1 MKEKI
6 NVMLRSKMTG
16 RTGVFHAVFSA
27 LFALMIVFGRHVF
40 DESGD
45 KGTVLNVYFT
55 DLSITD
61 LILWILIA
69 AVVFLLVSFVPKLK
83 KEWFFKDERS
93 GKGILS
99 FVIPFL
105 LISICYVPYVMSYWP
120 GGIYNDTVG
129 SMEIALGI
137 SDMTSHEPV
146 GYTLLWKL
154 MFAIAGGSFEPGDYG
169 ALYMF
174 TVVQC
179 LALAYIFA
187 SFISWLYRR
196 GLKAV
201 FAVIMTAIFALFPL
215 YPFYGVSLWK
225 DTVFGIIIFLYSWF
239 LFCLNEKISKD
250 NDINVSYL
258 VKFIILSVCVIFF
271 RNNGIYIMI
280 FTSIILL
287 LAYFKNRSVLKKLG
301 ITSAVVVVVS
311 LVIQHPVFD
320 ALDYNV
326 DTAIESLSVPIQQT
340 AFILCTDG
348 KVNDEERE
356 FLYSVMPY
364 ENWYEAYDP
373 IVVDYIKFDPAF
385 DRGFFVDNVG
395 RFMKTYI
402 GLCLRNPVKA
412 VKAWLLNTMGYWDIT
427 KSSSSAYI
435 CPTSVPWTG
444 VFQGDYFTYYTGFCF
459 QDLVDPKHYL
469 SAAIFAWIAIYAV
482 FSLLAQKKGRNAL
495 PAVPALALWGTLMI
509 AAPLAFSFRY
519 VFGVFL
525 CTPIYLLC
533 LADKDSSGQTKDPA

>member
-6 NVMLRSKMTG
+6 NVMLRSKMMG

-61 LILWILIA
+61 LLLWLLIA
-69 AVVFLLVSFVPKLK
+69 TAVFLLVSFIPKLK

-201 FAVIMTAIFALFPL
+201 FAVIMS
-215 YPFYGVSLWK
+215 GSL
-225 DTVFGIIIFLYSWF
+225 
-239 LFCLNEKISKD
+239 
-250 NDINVSYL
+250 
-258 VKFIILSVCVIFF
+258 
-271 RNNGIYIMI
+271 
-280 FTSIILL
+280 
-287 LAYFKNRSVLKKLG
+287 
-301 ITSAVVVVVS
+301 
-311 LVIQHPVFD
+311 
-320 ALDYNV
+320 
-326 DTAIESLSVPIQQT
+326 
-340 AFILCTDG
+340 
-348 KVNDEERE
+348 
-356 FLYSVMPY
+356 
-364 ENWYEAYDP
+364 
-373 IVVDYIKFDPAF
+373 
-385 DRGFFVDNVG
+385 
-395 RFMKTYI
+395 
-402 GLCLRNPVKA
+402 
-412 VKAWLLNTMGYWDIT
+412 
-427 KSSSSAYI
+427 
-435 CPTSVPWTG
+435 TG
-444 VFQGDYFTYYTGFCF
+444 
-459 QDLVDPKHYL
+459 
-469 SAAIFAWIAIYAV
+469 
-482 FSLLAQKKGRNAL
+482 
-495 PAVPALALWGTLMI
+495 
-509 AAPLAFSFRY
+509 
-519 VFGVFL
+519 
-525 CTPIYLLC
+525 
-533 LADKDSSGQTKDPA
+533 